1 MKVSVM
7 IDEIGWNAGE
17 WWKKGI
23 TELYNEF
30 LESGQ
35 DPSVSDAYTIN
46 GQPGD
51 RYPCSKSGIF
61 V

>member
-1 MKVSVM
+1 M